1 MSTDNR
7 IPYAEFGQKLLELRK
22 TAKMTRQQLGE
33 QCGVAPSTIINYER
47 GLRIPYA
54 DTAVKMAQI
63 FGLTVEELLDMDNP
77 ELEMAQAEA
86 MDTMR
91 SITGKKGADRLQHL
105 YAEAEHLAGGNLS
118 DEQLLEFSMEMQKM
132 AMKAQQRLTERFTAK
147 RFQES
152 VQSKAEKTEQAVRAV
167 DQAIADMTGEHS
179 F

>member
-1 MSTDNR
+1 MSTDSR

-22 TAKMTRQQLGE
+22 TAKMTRQQLGD
-33 QCGVAPSTIINYER
+33 QCGVAASTIVNYER

-86 MDTMR
+86 LDATQG
-91 SITGKKGADRLQHL
+91 INGKKGANRLQLL

-118 DEQLLEFSMEMQKM
+118 DQQLLEFSMEMQKM
-132 AMKAQQRLTERFTAK
+132 AMKAQQRLNERYTAK
-147 RFQES
+147 RYQEA
-152 VQSKAEKTEQAVRAV
+152 VREKAEKTEEAVRAI
-167 DQAIADMTGEHS
+167 DQAITGMNGEAS